1 MLRFLALIILVCPF
15 NIYADIF
22 LSSPNISLNSQD
34 QRVIELQIQNDN
46 IKDGDVVLYEYKTPN
61 LINENDIAYT
71 LIENFENYQTFKIIL
86 SESYQE
92 DYFSFKIQ
100 IKDSYTKDIFIFLP
114 SKLRNFYQE
123 PVRDKFKQNSNV
135 NTSEQI
141 SIKENEEQA
150 SEGEKVPEVFK
161 GSDITTVWSMAKKIK
176 GSNDNISIYQ
186 IMWSIYLGN
195 KEAFINDNINLIR
208 KDIDISVPTIN
219 EIENISYQFAKD
231 SILNMNDTFTKGF
244 SSATK
249 SLLVLTAP
257 TIIVEAD
264 QDKKIDQPEK
274 DLSIVSFDETSD
286 PEDFI
291 KENTK
296 EISLG
301 IESNAVKELLDQVEE
316 SEAKKNISFEIFDL
330 IFISLIS
337 LASGAL
343 LALIFIQLRNI
354 KNLKNQEY
362 DFEEAKDDD
371 SMLSGLPQGL
381 SIENNRDQQQL
392 DLALTYFEMD
402 DKNNAKKILSS
413 ILQNSDNDEIK
424 NQANNILNKIN
435 QQ

>member
-34 QRVIELQIQNDN
+34 QRVIELKIQNDN
-46 IKDGDVVLYEYKTPN
+46 IKDGDVVLYEYKTLN

-71 LIENFENYQTFKIIL
+71 LIEDFENYQTFKIIL

-123 PVRDKFKQNSNV
+123 PVREKFKQNSNV
-135 NTSEQI
+135 NKSEQF
-141 SIKENEEQA
+141 SIKGNEELA
-150 SEGEKVPEVFK
+150 SEGEKFPEVFK

-176 GSNDNISIYQ
+176 GANDNISIYQ

-219 EIENISYQFAKD
+219 EIEDISYQFAKD
-231 SILNMNDTFTKGF
+231 SILNMNDTFAKGF

-316 SEAKKNISFEIFDL
+316 SEPKNNSSFEIFDL

-392 DLALTYFEMD
+392 DLAVTYFEMD
-402 DKNNAKKILSS
+402 DKDNAKKILSS
-413 ILQNSDNDEIK
+413 ILKNSDNDEIK
-424 NQANNILNKIN
+424 NQANNILNKID